1 MQEDEEVVT
10 EAVAEVETPAAEAG
24 EVAADTPNAADAEA
38 RTAVEEVRAAML
50 ESAAPQGAP
59 LAAGVRWLNEQ
70 LVQATRQLNE
80 AQAEVARLQPLADQG
95 RAYREELVNQAVA
108 EGVRAMGEAFPEETY
123 RAMLTGAPLEHIR
136 QVCDTFA
143 AQGDARFPGGRQ
155 TQDAPK
161 TDDKE
166 PQRVTPAA
174 AYGVK

>member
-10 EAVAEVETPAAEAG
+10 EPEAAEVETPAGEAAANAAGAEAQ
-24 EVAADTPNAADAEA
+24 A
-38 RTAVEEVRAAML
+38 AVEEVRAAML

-95 RAYREELVNQAVA
+95 RAYRDELVNQAVA

-136 QVCDTFA
+136 QVRDTFA

-155 TQDAPK
+155 TRDLEEKEETPKRDA
-161 TDDKE
+161 
-166 PQRVTPAA
+166 VPAA
-174 AYGVK
+174 AYGVRK